1 MYGTDPK
8 CAVAA
13 GSGTAGSLAFTG
25 FHTVGFVVLAIGL
38 LFLGAA
44 LVRFARVRRLR
55 P

>member
-1 MYGTDPK
+1 MYGTDPRL
-8 CAVAA
+8 AVAA

-38 LFLGAA
+38 LFVGAA
-44 LVRFARVRRLR
+44 LLRVARIRRLH